1 MSTLLTNNTLI
12 KCNKFNAHKK
22 DNIGRFKCI
31 NPTILLQII
40 IRNPIFDV
48 LMSVY
53 TTTEKIRKLLFKV
66 DASNTSQSIDIKIS
80 AFDIHIKKWQRKKSN
95 HNTFL

>member
-1 MSTLLTNNTLI
+1 MIMSTLSTNNTLI
-12 KCNKFNAHKK
+12 KCNKFNAHKE

-31 NPTILLQII
+31 NPTNLLQRI

-53 TTTEKIRKLLFKV
+53 TPTEKMKELLSKV

-80 AFDIHIKKWQRKKSN
+80 VFDIHIKKMATEKVES
-95 HNTFL
+95 